1 MRQGKERSARG
12 EVKEKERNGEGQ
24 SENKLRAG
32 AKWTGCRSTL
42 RALYQVNL
50 HSPLP
55 LLLFQSVTGGSVTNT
70 FFHPSL
76 PRAPSPSSTLPLTF
90 PSSPPHSLC
99 LTSFLF
105 ISVSNSPQL
114 PSLNRTVC
122 LFDGLRLPLAALNL
136 LSTAR
141 GVSIWRGFF
150 RIDFYFFFAIVCKK
164 WKCVKYSKHIL
175 YVESSY
181 ISIFKQTC
189 R

>member
-1 MRQGKERSARG
+1 MQEHFKSFISSQPPLSSPTSSFSICYRWQCDK
-12 EVKEKERNGEGQ
+12 
-24 SENKLRAG
+24 
-32 AKWTGCRSTL
+32 
-42 RALYQVNL
+42 YFF
-50 HSPLP
+50 SPLP
-55 LLLFQSVTGGSVTNT
+55 
-70 FFHPSL
+70 PSCTLSFLYTAAHL
-76 PRAPSPSSTLPLTF
+76 PIL
-90 PSSPPHSLC
+90 PPHSLC

>member
-1 MRQGKERSARG
+1 MQEHFKSFISS
-12 EVKEKERNGEGQ
+12 Q
-24 SENKLRAG
+24 PPLS
-32 AKWTGCRSTL
+32 
-42 RALYQVNL
+42 
-50 HSPLP
+50 SPTSS
-55 LLLFQSVTGGSVTNT
+55 FSICYRWQCDK

-76 PRAPSPSSTLPLTF
+76 PRAPSPSSILLLTF